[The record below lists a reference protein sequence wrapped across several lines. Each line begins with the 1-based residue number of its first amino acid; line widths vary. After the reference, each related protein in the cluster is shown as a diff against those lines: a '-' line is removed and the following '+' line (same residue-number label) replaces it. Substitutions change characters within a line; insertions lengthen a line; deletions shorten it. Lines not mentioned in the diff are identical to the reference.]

1 MSQRRIKA
9 DSSVPVNLLWYQLTR
24 LGAFAAIFSVMLL
37 CEQVLEV
44 AIQYKGQHGI
54 FNMDHGT
61 VATEII
67 DKAGHVAMDLRAVV
81 VPQDNGVRLG
91 HGQCVGGIDCHR
103 LVIMAAI
110 DEEEIELRAQLLRLR
125 IELAGCPDAGG

>member
-9 DSSVPVNLLWYQLTR
+9 DSSVPVSLLRYQLTR
-24 LGAFAAIFSVMLL
+24 VGGFAAIFSVMLL
-37 CEQVLEV
+37 CEQVLEIV
-44 AIQYKGQHGI
+44 IQYKGPHGI
-54 FNMDHGT
+54 FNMVHGM

-67 DKAGHVAMDLRAVV
+67 DKAGNVAMDLRAVV

-91 HGQCVGGIDCHR
+91 HGQCVGGIECHR

-110 DEEEIELRAQLLRLR
+110 DEDEIELRAQLLRLR
-125 IELAGCPDAGG
+125 IELAGGPGAGG